1 MKYLLSTIFLFFSY
15 VNITSQ
21 EYNSMSLFEY
31 AKENSPQLKNA
42 SLDVFLSDEKIKEI
56 KSTGL
61 PKINGELS
69 FQNFINVPT
78 TVVGANTFDP
88 TANSDELIGLAFGT
102 PFNANYSLQ
111 ASQLIFSFSYL
122 YAVKAAKNLNELTR
136 LSLVQKQE
144 TLFESIQLN
153 LGQVILIQKQIN
165 LVRENIEEID
175 SLIKKTNSLIANGL
189 LEKTAVNDLV
199 IIDLDLKNR
208 LEQLISNEELAIMSL
223 KSNIGYPLDSNIYL
237 IENFELDDDT
247 ASIYKNKLNPKTSR
261 ALQMGKQNVILNE
274 LDLKATKSDGY
285 PTIFGFFT
293 QQHMAMRNN
302 FNFFNSNEN
311 WYPSTLWGINVK
323 IPIYNSGEGAAKN
336 KQKELEL
343 LRAKN
348 ELTDI
353 ENQIASLF
361 TLLKNNYRN
370 ALLGYR
376 NQKTKVDLLEE
387 VYRNEEKKLSHGASN
402 SLTISQRKMQL
413 LQTRQALIQKE
424 YELYKSE
431 VQLKTHTNPIQ
442 L

>member
-1 MKYLLSTIFLFFSY
+1 MIG
-15 VNITSQ
+15 Q
-21 EYNSMSLFEY
+21 EFNSKSLFEY
-31 AKENSPQLKNA
+31 AKANSPQLKNA

-88 TANSDELIGLAFGT
+88 TASPDELIGLAFGT

-122 YAVKAAKNLNELTR
+122 YAVKAAKNLNELAR
-136 LSLVQKQE
+136 LSLVQKHE

-153 LGQVILIQKQIN
+153 LGQVILIKKQKK
-165 LVRENIEEID
+165 LVLENIKELD
-175 SLIKKTNSLIANGL
+175 SLKKKTNSLIANGL
-189 LEKTAVNDLV
+189 LEKTAINDL
-199 IIDLDLKNR
+199 IIMGLDLKNGF
-208 LEQLISNEELAIMSL
+208 EQLNSNEELALLSL
-223 KSNIGYPLDSNIYL
+223 KSKIGYPLDSNIYL
-237 IENFELDDDT
+237 TEIFELDND
-247 ASIYKNKLNPKTSR
+247 ASSTSQNKLNPKSSR
-261 ALQMGKQNVILNE
+261 AVQLGEQSVLLSE
-274 LDLKATKSDGY
+274 LDLKATKSEGY
-285 PTIFGFFT
+285 PSIFGFFN
-293 QQHMAMRNN
+293 QQHMAMRNS
-302 FNFFNSNEN
+302 FDFFDVNKN

-343 LRAKN
+343 LKAKN
-348 ELTDI
+348 ELMDI
-353 ENQIASLF
+353 ENQIISLF
-361 TLLKNNYRN
+361 TLLKNNYQN
-370 ALLGYR
+370 ALSSYSD
-376 NQKTKVDLLEE
+376 QKTKVDLVEN
-387 VYRNEEKKLSHGASN
+387 VYFNEEKKLSHGASS

-413 LQTRQALIQKE
+413 LQTKQALIQKE
-424 YELYKSE
+424 FELYKSE

>member
-21 EYNSMSLFEY
+21 EYNSRSLFEY
-31 AKENSPQLKNA
+31 AKANSPKLKNA

-102 PFNANYSLQ
+102 PLNANYSLQ

-122 YAVKAAKNLNELTR
+122 YAVKAAKNLNELAR

-165 LVRENIEEID
+165 LMRENIEEID

-189 LEKTAVNDLV
+189 LENTAVNDLI

-208 LEQLISNEELAIMSL
+208 LEQLISNEELAIISL

-237 IENFELDDDT
+237 IKNFELDNDT

-302 FNFFNSNEN
+302 FNFFDSNEN

-348 ELTDI
+348 ELTEI
-353 ENQIASLF
+353 ENQIISLF
-361 TLLKNNYRN
+361 TLLKNNYKN
-370 ALLGYR
+370 ALLGYSD
-376 NQKTKVDLLEE
+376 QKTKVDLLEE
-387 VYRNEEKKLSHGASN
+387 VYSNEEKKLSHGASN

-413 LQTRQALIQKE
+413 LQTKQALIQKE

>member
-1 MKYLLSTIFLFFSY
+1 MKSLLSIIILLFSY
-15 VNITSQ
+15 VNMIGQ
-21 EYNSMSLFEY
+21 EFNSKTLFEY
-31 AKENSPQLKNA
+31 AKANSPQLKNA

-88 TANSDELIGLAFGT
+88 TASPDELIGLAFGT

-122 YAVKAAKNLNELTR
+122 YAVKAAKNLNELAR
-136 LSLVQKQE
+136 LSLVQKHE

-153 LGQVILIQKQIN
+153 LGQVILIKKQKK
-165 LVRENIEEID
+165 LVLENIKELD
-175 SLIKKTNSLIANGL
+175 SLKKKTNSLISNGL
-189 LEKTAVNDLV
+189 LEKTAINDLIV
-199 IIDLDLKNR
+199 MELDLKNGV
-208 LEQLISNEELAIMSL
+208 EQLNSNEELALLSL
-223 KSNIGYPLDSNIYL
+223 KSKIGYPLDSNIYL
-237 IENFELDDDT
+237 TENFELDNDT
-247 ASIYKNKLNPKTSR
+247 NSISQNKLNLKSSR
-261 ALQMGKQNVILNE
+261 AVQLGEQSVLLSE
-274 LDLKATKSDGY
+274 LDLKATKSEGY
-285 PTIFGFFT
+285 PSIFGFFN
-293 QQHMAMRNN
+293 QQHMAMRNS
-302 FNFFNSNEN
+302 FDFFDSNKS

-343 LRAKN
+343 LKAKN
-348 ELTDI
+348 ELVDI
-353 ENQIASLF
+353 ENQIISLF
-361 TLLKNNYRN
+361 TLIKNNYQN
-370 ALLGYR
+370 ALSSFKD
-376 NQKTKVDLLEE
+376 QKTKVDLVEN
-387 VYRNEEKKLSHGASN
+387 VYFNEEKKLSHGASN

-413 LQTRQALIQKE
+413 LQTKQALIQKE

>member
-1 MKYLLSTIFLFFSY
+1 MIG
-15 VNITSQ
+15 Q
-21 EYNSMSLFEY
+21 EFNSKTLFEY
-31 AKENSPQLKNA
+31 AIANSPQLKNA

-88 TANSDELIGLAFGT
+88 TASPDELIGLAFGT

-122 YAVKAAKNLNELTR
+122 YAVKAAKNLNELAR
-136 LSLVQKQE
+136 LSLVQKHE

-153 LGQVILIQKQIN
+153 LGQVILIKKQKK
-165 LVRENIEEID
+165 LVLENIKELD
-175 SLIKKTNSLIANGL
+175 SLKKKTNSLIANGL
-189 LEKTAVNDLV
+189 LEKTAINDLIV
-199 IIDLDLKNR
+199 MELDLKNGV
-208 LEQLISNEELAIMSL
+208 EQLSSNEELALLSL
-223 KSNIGYPLDSNIYL
+223 KSKIGFPIDSNIYL
-237 IENFELDDDT
+237 PENFELDNDT
-247 ASIYKNKLNPKTSR
+247 NSIRQNKLNPKTSR
-261 ALQMGKQNVILNE
+261 AVQLSEQSILLNE
-274 LDLKATKSDGY
+274 LDLKATKSEGY
-285 PTIFGFFT
+285 PSIFGFFN

-302 FNFFNSNEN
+302 FNFFDSNRN

-343 LRAKN
+343 LKAKN
-348 ELTDI
+348 ELVDI
-353 ENQIASLF
+353 ENQIISLF
-361 TLLKNNYRN
+361 TLLKSNYKN
-370 ALLGYR
+370 ALSSYSD
-376 NQKTKVDLLEE
+376 QKIKVDLVEN
-387 VYRNEEKKLSHGASN
+387 VYSNEEKKLSHGASN

-413 LQTRQALIQKE
+413 LQTKQALIQKE

>member
-1 MKYLLSTIFLFFSY
+1 MKSLLSIIILLFSY
-15 VNITSQ
+15 VNMIGQ
-21 EYNSMSLFEY
+21 EFNSKTLFEY
-31 AKENSPQLKNA
+31 AKANSPQLKNA
-42 SLDVFLSDEKIKEI
+42 SLDLFLSDEKIKEI

-88 TANSDELIGLAFGT
+88 AASPDELTGLAFGT

-122 YAVKAAKNLNELTR
+122 YAVKAAKNLNELAR
-136 LSLVQKQE
+136 LSLVQKHE

-153 LGQVILIQKQIN
+153 LGQVILIKKQKK
-165 LVRENIEEID
+165 LVLENIKELD
-175 SLIKKTNSLIANGL
+175 SLKKKTNSLISNGL
-189 LEKTAVNDLV
+189 LEKTAINDLIV
-199 IIDLDLKNR
+199 MELDLKNGV
-208 LEQLISNEELAIMSL
+208 EQLNSNEELALLSL
-223 KSNIGYPLDSNIYL
+223 KSKIGYPLDSNIYL
-237 IENFELDDDT
+237 TENFELDNDT
-247 ASIYKNKLNPKTSR
+247 NSISQNKLNPKSSR
-261 ALQMGKQNVILNE
+261 AVQLGEQSVLLSE
-274 LDLKATKSDGY
+274 LDLKATKSEGY
-285 PTIFGFFT
+285 PSIFGFFN

-302 FNFFNSNEN
+302 FDFFDANKN

-343 LRAKN
+343 LKAKN
-348 ELTDI
+348 ELVDI
-353 ENQIASLF
+353 ENQIISLF
-361 TLLKNNYRN
+361 TLLKNNYQN
-370 ALLGYR
+370 ALSSFKD
-376 NQKTKVDLLEE
+376 QKTKVDLVEN
-387 VYRNEEKKLSHGASN
+387 VYFNEEKKLSHGASN
-402 SLTISQRKMQL
+402 SLIISQRKMQL
-413 LQTRQALIQKE
+413 LQTKQALIQKE

>member
-21 EYNSMSLFEY
+21 EYNSRSLFEY
-31 AKENSPQLKNA
+31 AKANSPQLKNA

-102 PFNANYSLQ
+102 PLNANYSLQ

-122 YAVKAAKNLNELTR
+122 YAVKAAKNLNELAR
-136 LSLVQKQE
+136 LSLVQEQE

-189 LEKTAVNDLV
+189 LENTAVNDLI

-237 IENFELDDDT
+237 IKNFELDNDT

-302 FNFFNSNEN
+302 FNFFDSNEN

-348 ELTDI
+348 ELTEI
-353 ENQIASLF
+353 ENQIISLF
-361 TLLKNNYRN
+361 TLLKNNYKN
-370 ALLGYR
+370 ALLGYSD
-376 NQKTKVDLLEE
+376 QKTKVDLLEE
-387 VYRNEEKKLSHGASN
+387 VYSNEEKKLSHGASN

-413 LQTRQALIQKE
+413 LQTKQALIQKE

>member
-1 MKYLLSTIFLFFSY
+1 MKYLLITIFLFFSY

-21 EYNSMSLFEY
+21 EYNSRSLFEY
-31 AKENSPQLKNA
+31 AKANSPQLKNA

-102 PFNANYSLQ
+102 PLNANYSLQ

-122 YAVKAAKNLNELTR
+122 YAVKAAKNLNELAR
-136 LSLVQKQE
+136 LSLVQEQE

-189 LEKTAVNDLV
+189 LEKTAVNDLI

-208 LEQLISNEELAIMSL
+208 LEQLISNEELAIISL

-237 IENFELDDDT
+237 IKNFELDNDT

-302 FNFFNSNEN
+302 FNFFDSNEN

-348 ELTDI
+348 ELTEI
-353 ENQIASLF
+353 ENQIISLF
-361 TLLKNNYRN
+361 TLLKNNYKN
-370 ALLGYR
+370 ALLGYSD
-376 NQKTKVDLLEE
+376 QKTKVDLLEE
-387 VYRNEEKKLSHGASN
+387 VYSNEEKKLSHGASN

-413 LQTRQALIQKE
+413 LQTKQALIQKE

>member
-1 MKYLLSTIFLFFSY
+1 MKSLFSIIILLFSY
-15 VNITSQ
+15 ANMIGQ
-21 EYNSMSLFEY
+21 EFNSKTLFEY
-31 AKENSPQLKNA
+31 AIANSPQLKNA

-88 TANSDELIGLAFGT
+88 TASPDELIGLAFGT

-122 YAVKAAKNLNELTR
+122 YAVKAAKNLNELAR
-136 LSLVQKQE
+136 LSLVQKHE

-153 LGQVILIQKQIN
+153 LGQVILIKKQKK
-165 LVRENIEEID
+165 LVLENIKELD
-175 SLIKKTNSLIANGL
+175 SLKKKTNSLIANGL
-189 LEKTAVNDLV
+189 LEKTAINDLIV
-199 IIDLDLKNR
+199 MELDLKNGV
-208 LEQLISNEELAIMSL
+208 EQLSSNEELALLSL
-223 KSNIGYPLDSNIYL
+223 KSKIGFPIDSNIYL
-237 IENFELDDDT
+237 PENFELDNDT
-247 ASIYKNKLNPKTSR
+247 NSIRQNKLNPKTSR
-261 ALQMGKQNVILNE
+261 AVQLSEQSILLNE
-274 LDLKATKSDGY
+274 LDLKATKSEGY
-285 PTIFGFFT
+285 PSIFGFFN

-302 FNFFNSNEN
+302 FNFFDSNRN

-343 LRAKN
+343 LKAKN
-348 ELTDI
+348 ELVDI
-353 ENQIASLF
+353 ENQIISLF
-361 TLLKNNYRN
+361 TLLKSNYKN
-370 ALLGYR
+370 ALSSYSD
-376 NQKTKVDLLEE
+376 QKIKVDLVEN
-387 VYRNEEKKLSHGASN
+387 VYSNEEKKLSHGASN

-413 LQTRQALIQKE
+413 LQTKQALIQKE